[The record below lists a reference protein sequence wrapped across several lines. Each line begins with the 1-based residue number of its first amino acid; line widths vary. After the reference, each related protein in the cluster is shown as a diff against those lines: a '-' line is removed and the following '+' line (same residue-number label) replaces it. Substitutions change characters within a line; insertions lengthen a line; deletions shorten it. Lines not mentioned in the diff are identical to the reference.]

1 MTDTN
6 DQFLVEDDEILASI
20 LEESLRH
27 YNEVEVPLRS
37 ITLKELSS
45 TRPTQSIDVN
55 KVLPKQTIIENEVPQ
70 QSIGTNS
77 VPKLSSVAPPVVI
90 DLCESPKKCA
100 VVQSRLSHFFTKPK
114 SVKICD
120 EKINS
125 ELENQTEKLSIEVNS
140 SPILNNVSI
149 ISSPAIFYKEPD
161 ADGFHLSSGSHYVY
175 PSNFP
180 VREYQMTIIKTA
192 LFHNTLV
199 SLPTGMGKTF
209 IAAVVM
215 YNFYR
220 WYPMGKIIFMA
231 PTRPLVAQ
239 QIEACHSIMGIPRDM
254 TFEMTGNIP
263 PEQRYLAWNKYRVFF
278 LTPQVLAN
286 DLSLNKCPSDTF
298 RCIIVDEAHR
308 ATKDYAYVQVLK
320 HLAEENRVIR
330 IVGLSATPGTNIDAV
345 TEVIQNLNISRLEF
359 RTDESPD
366 VAKYTNKKDV
376 ECIPVKLTNTI
387 LEIRNQFLK
396 VYDKHLRRLK
406 QYHALNGNVANLTK
420 FQILGAKQKF
430 LTSNI
435 ARDMPKSLVGCLIND
450 FTICMSLAYALEL
463 LTIYGV
469 KVFYLQSLEIK
480 ENHKCLAND
489 ADFQNLLH
497 SINNELNSQ
506 DLTWS
511 HPKLLELKKIV
522 QNYFGNTNVEAS
534 SKIIIFCQY
543 RLVVVEVFELL
554 KTFGSSVKPVMF
566 VGQSLKEKGGLPQKK
581 QLEVMSRFKSGDFN
595 VLIATSVAEE
605 GLDIGEV
612 DLIICLEANKSP
624 IKFVQRLGR
633 TGRKRSGKCITLLT
647 EGKEQIKY
655 NSSVSSSKTLVIK
668 MLKSKV
674 ILSKLAPA
682 GPRLVPKHIHPKC
695 LMIHVKKPEELFPE
709 KKKLKGKKKG
719 VENIM
724 RYVEPNDG
732 QNEVDEDGE
741 DGLNI
746 FQNNIDKPKRRSKK
760 RKTVELDTID
770 NDCREVRSLEEK
782 NTNLDCEHNFN
793 DYNDNNAHN
802 INAHGVTDRSLDRF
816 VDEEKLFNEWVQSCV
831 QTNKIVMNSPFL
843 ELLNLFTD
851 RGQCDTELFNNEST
865 NDMFIEHTDLVQR
878 SIGPSVSEERTIRVN
893 DQPMRNVDR
902 SFRSSDNLRLGGSQ
916 VASTSA
922 ARDINYCTENS
933 ELEDIFDGHTDQS
946 TVMRPIGMR
955 TSEICSSSDKTKTD
969 TNNFL
974 GKLDF
979 NDHYESQ
986 RANRNSV
993 DFMARNT
1000 DFPVR
1005 PLTVDDVVSD
1015 HSVELVHCEGDDN
1028 SSADIVTRT
1037 VVSSDDEDGDD
1048 EIMVNLDFE
1057 ELFKSQRADRFIEKY
1072 SEEIAA
1078 ERPKVN
1084 HSVVV
1089 RSDGGK
1095 KVEMGHKGEIDYSV
1109 LFKNQRSNGYI
1120 EDFMIRET
1128 KSRVC
1133 QSNAGDHVVRHLN
1146 GDHSIEDIETKTVV
1160 CDDDQDEDDEIMGNI
1175 DFEKLYQS
1183 SQRSDICMKKEIAAK
1198 QQNVDRPIAND
1209 GRRSPIVCGGAQ
1221 KVGISGNQSIGKID
1235 YSVLF
1240 KSQRSN
1246 GYIEDYMIRR
1256 NTGAQVPSAVDR
1268 DVPLVDD
1275 NDDDQ
1280 DEDDEVMGNL
1290 DFEKLFK
1297 SQKVAMVTDGND
1309 KISAKRSYVENGGR
1323 KSPIACDDG
1332 QKAKAVERPGKVD
1345 YSALFKSQRA
1355 DGYIEDYAEKIVA
1368 KTACEKVGVADRL
1381 PDSDVPQ
1388 VVNLID
1394 DDDDVISIKSS
1405 PEFFSCRP
1413 SKKVV
1418 QTKLTGHVRTDRD
1431 VEIFD
1436 LSSPPPSSL
1445 RTATASPVCQP
1456 ISEDRFPTGGVTSG
1470 PVVGNG
1476 LLQLL
1481 EDDEDDMDFM
1491 SIDYNNEVDAA
1502 AEVFTQKHRDGGE
1515 TKTAVRLPLPSV
1527 VPTAK
1532 PALENDVTKRVS
1544 HSTQSYENSMMPF
1557 NIMKAARLVD
1567 LLKPGLSMKRST
1579 TTAASKRLVDS
1590 EPTSAAFKRQVDSGS
1605 TSTAFKRLVDTGS
1618 TSTALKRQVDTGS
1631 TSTAFKRQVDNGST
1645 STAFKRQVDNGSTT
1659 PVFKRKV
1666 DNGPT
1671 TPVFKRQVD
1680 IGQTST
1686 AFKRQVD
1693 HGSMAALALKRKF
1706 DNDQS
1711 PADDM
1716 SPIHVPNGPRRRPQ
1730 FSQSTPKVPVHPKQR
1745 ERETATAATTVTTAT
1760 DTVNSLLTSSSD
1772 SDAFI
1777 GRGRNEKTTSPRRRV
1792 KKKRRPK
1799 PKKKLLFIDDEA
1811 DVSNCYGDGNILSTT
1826 SSENDDDDDE
1836 QNEFDSSFIDD
1847 DHEKS
1852 DQKSMTKQYLQSVK
1866 SQANVRGVFKI
1877 PQLMGHHYNVDVY
1890 SQMDDRNVDN
1900 NYEEDSFCVED
1911 ASDLNTSS
1919 TTNTSAHRT
1928 SDERPSKPPS
1938 RKRKRIIMSPQSTD
1952 SSDSSGEL
1960 LQFRRKRGKA
1970 KTSLDFS

>member
-45 TRPTQSIDVN
+45 TRPKQSIDVN
-55 KVLPKQTIIENEVPQ
+55 KVLPTQTIVEDEVPQ

-77 VPKLSSVAPPVVI
+77 VPKLSNVASPVVI

-140 SPILNNVSI
+140 SPVQNNVSI

-320 HLAEENRVIR
+320 HLAKENRVIR

-480 ENHKCLAND
+480 ENHKCLSND

-522 QNYFGNTNVEAS
+522 RNYFGNTNVEAS

-746 FQNNIDKPKRRSKK
+746 FQNNIDKPKRKSKK

-770 NDCREVRSLEEK
+770 NDCREVRSPEEI
-782 NTNLDCEHNFN
+782 NSNLDCEHNLN
-793 DYNDNNAHN
+793 DYNDYNAPN
-802 INAHGVTDRSLDRF
+802 INAHGVTDKTLDRF
-816 VDEEKLFNEWVQSCV
+816 VDEEKLFNEWMQSCV

-865 NDMFIEHTDLVQR
+865 NDMFMEHTDLVQR
-878 SIGPSVSEERTIRVN
+878 SIGPSISEERTIRVN

-902 SFRSSDNLRLGGSQ
+902 SFLSRDNLRLGGSQ

-922 ARDINYCTENS
+922 ARDINYYTENT
-933 ELEDIFDGHTDQS
+933 ELEDIFDGHIDQS
-946 TVMRPIGMR
+946 SVMRPIGMR
-955 TSEICSSSDKTKTD
+955 TSEICSSSHKTETDK
-969 TNNFL
+969 NNCL
-974 GKLDF
+974 GELDF
-979 NDHYESQ
+979 NDLYKSQ
-986 RANRNSV
+986 RANRHSD

-1000 DFPVR
+1000 DFRVR
-1005 PLTVDDVVSD
+1005 PLTVDDDNSD
-1015 HSVELVHCEGDDN
+1015 HSVELVHCVGDDN
-1028 SSADIVTRT
+1028 SSADIATRT
-1037 VVSSDDEDGDD
+1037 VAPSDDEDGDD
-1048 EIMVNLDFE
+1048 EVMGNLDFE

-1072 SEEIAA
+1072 SEEITA
-1078 ERPKVN
+1078 EIPEVN
-1084 HSVVV
+1084 HSAVV
-1089 RSDGGK
+1089 RSDDGK
-1095 KVEMGHKGEIDYSV
+1095 KVKMGHKGEIDYSV
-1109 LFKNQRSNGYI
+1109 LFKSQRSNGYI
-1120 EDFMIRET
+1120 EDFMVRET
-1128 KSRVC
+1128 ESRVC

-1146 GDHSIEDIETKTVV
+1146 DDHSIVDIETKTFV

-1175 DFEKLYQS
+1175 DFEKLYKS
-1183 SQRSDICMKKEIAAK
+1183 SQRSDICTKKEIAAK
-1198 QQNVDRPIAND
+1198 QQNVDRPIANG
-1209 GRRSPIVCGGAQ
+1209 GRRSPIVCGGAH
-1221 KVGISGNQSIGKID
+1221 KVGISSNQSIGKID

-1246 GYIEDYMIRR
+1246 GYIEDYMIR

-1268 DVPLVDD
+1268 DVIYV
-1275 NDDDQ
+1275 DDQ

-1297 SQKVAMVTDGND
+1297 SQRAAMVTDGSD
-1309 KISAKRSYVENGGR
+1309 RISAKRPYVENGGR
-1323 KSPIACDDG
+1323 KSPIACDDE
-1332 QKAKAVERPGKVD
+1332 QKAKTVERSGKVD

-1368 KTACEKVGVADRL
+1368 KRACEKVGVADRL
-1381 PDSDVPQ
+1381 PESDVLQ
-1388 VVNLID
+1388 VVSLND

-1413 SKKVV
+1413 PKKVV
-1418 QTKLTGHVRTDRD
+1418 QTKLTGHVRADRD

-1436 LSSPPPSSL
+1436 LSSPPPRSL
-1445 RTATASPVCQP
+1445 RTATASSVCRP
-1456 ISEDRFPTGGVTSG
+1456 ISEDRFPTGGVRSG
-1470 PVVGNG
+1470 PVGGNG

-1481 EDDEDDMDFM
+1481 DDDEDDMDFM
-1491 SIDYNNEVDAA
+1491 SIDYNNDVDAA
-1502 AEVFTQKHRDGGE
+1502 AEVFTQKHRDGDSDAEVFTQKHRDGGE
-1515 TKTAVRLPLPSV
+1515 TKTAARLPLPSV

-1532 PALENDVTKRVS
+1532 PAVENDVKKRVG

-1579 TTAASKRLVDS
+1579 TTAASKRLVDN
-1590 EPTSAAFKRQVDSGS
+1590 GS
-1605 TSTAFKRLVDTGS
+1605 TSTAF
-1618 TSTALKRQVDTGS
+1618 KRQVDTGS
-1631 TSTAFKRQVDNGST
+1631 TSTAFKRQVDT
-1645 STAFKRQVDNGSTT
+1645 GSTT

-1671 TPVFKRQVD
+1671 TPVFKRQAD

-1706 DNDQS
+1706 DNHRS

-1730 FSQSTPKVPVHPKQR
+1730 FSQSTPKVG
-1745 ERETATAATTVTTAT
+1745 RETATATTTVTTAA

-1811 DVSNCYGDGNILSTT
+1811 DVSNCYGDGNTLSTT

-1877 PQLMGHHYNVDVY
+1877 PQLMGHHYNIDVY

-1911 ASDLNTSS
+1911 ASDLNNTSS
-1919 TTNTSAHRT
+1919 TTNTSTHRT
-1928 SDERPSKPPS
+1928 SDERPSKPPPS
-1938 RKRKRIIMSPQSTD
+1938 RKRKRILMSPQSTD
-1952 SSDSSGEL
+1952 SSDSSEEL